1 MPAGTRPGTSSAGS
15 GVGWTETGLARV
27 ELVRAGEEGLAGAIA
42 ALAGV
47 IRRRR
52 TPPTRAAAE
61 HGVLGSV
68 YFRITTLM
76 HQYRQAASSNHSANV
91 NTHPHPHPHT

>member
-1 MPAGTRPGTSSAGS
+1 
-15 GVGWTETGLARV
+15 V

-42 ALAGV
+42 ALAGM

-61 HGVLGSV
+61 HGLLSSV

-91 NTHPHPHPHT
+91 NTPNARKALPRYSGRWKWATRPPSRRETSGVE